1 MSFAFRSSIAVVS
14 TGPKYT
20 FVATTYRES
29 PFNPI
34 AEMKGLEKAFSE
46 TPSSIRK
53 KSEKNLF
60 NTNQRKLWRFI
71 QELIVGL

>member
-1 MSFAFRSSIAVVS
+1 MSLAFRSSIAVVS

-20 FVATTYRES
+20 FVATTYRGS

-46 TPSSIRK
+46 TPSIP
-53 KSEKNLF
+53 EKNPKRIFL
-60 NTNQRKLWRFI
+60 I
-71 QELIVGL
+71 QINEKYGDLCRN

>member
-1 MSFAFRSSIAVVS
+1 VSLAFRSFIAVVS

-20 FVATTYRES
+20 FVAATYRGS

-46 TPSSIRK
+46 TPSS
-53 KSEKNLF
+53 
-60 NTNQRKLWRFI
+60 T
-71 QELIVGL
+71 